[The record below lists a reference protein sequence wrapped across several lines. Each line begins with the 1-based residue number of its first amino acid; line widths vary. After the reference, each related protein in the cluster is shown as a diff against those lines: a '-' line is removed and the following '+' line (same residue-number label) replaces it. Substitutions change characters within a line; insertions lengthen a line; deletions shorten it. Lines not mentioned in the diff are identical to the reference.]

1 MAKPVNQILLPNGES
16 RTLPKAENQMTKED
30 WDQFFSETDSYLSQ
44 PKTNT
49 ILLPNGANKVLPK
62 PENQMS
68 PDDWKLFFNE
78 TDQYLAN
85 NPTITPPIKPDPN
98 VVQRQNAGTM
108 MSIMAGDT
116 DPNQL
121 RVERPSDRIAYQ
133 GARRQASQQQDLENR
148 ITSAQQQLPAINE
161 KINSFRDQNGS
172 INQRAMLDAVNSE
185 LSNGG
190 DADWFFKWYPAN
202 VSLNKM
208 ISDVA
213 LDEFQKNA
221 IMGIRGTRANSPQ
234 NRYASIINRD
244 AQLRDA
250 GNPGAIQD
258 IFSKT
263 PSVLPPKESEVEDI
277 PEVIRSPL
285 ADISGAFSGDRSM
298 FDVPI
303 TTAFAMAAD
312 DPGKIDILDK
322 KLGPFSQFFEYNLD
336 PRGAVQVYAKK
347 GLQQAVADY
356 EKSNPPT
363 DFYQSVDLNSL
374 KQIQDG
380 SHFYINRPGASRQD
394 FAEFVGSL
402 PTQVA
407 TAIPA
412 AKLIKGGGMLFSAL
426 RGGLSGS
433 SGSVLQDVIA
443 QGMGSN
449 EDVSLTRAI
458 LGGIGG
464 SAGDVIGSA
473 PLRRVTRS
481 LNNKNPERVLE
492 KLFDKNGD
500 ITPYLQGKLTSLE
513 QGLSKDEIANLGPE
527 YVAKLRQN
535 LLDSS
540 GDIKQAVNLT
550 DSQMTDVPLTIGQM
564 TRNPL
569 YSARERQAANGM
581 FGDKYADLMNENLQK
596 QQQAF
601 RSAGENQLAKYNTSL
616 EEQPAD
622 ILAGVRDQLASQE
635 SSMMGQKNKL
645 YLDVKDNMKSD
656 NPLTFRGNVLYEMR
670 KGIGDYLRDEGDV
683 IRDIAPRSFDALDK
697 VDDIIRD
704 LAEHPTSGIS
714 KKMIRE
720 KAPELNDKEVEEI
733 YKDAIAMTKGQARFT
748 LGDRRLRSLTPEEQD
763 MLVREELMERIGGN
777 IVSPDD
783 VKGVLAALSHS
794 ELKRIA
800 DKINIPLGVGGTVPN
815 RPIKR
820 YAEKTDMFNDL
831 VKQMQNFSGHI
842 QEVSYADL
850 SKIGNNIRNLRFSN
864 PTPADLTHLG
874 RIQKIYDDVVE
885 NKVADNIVSGDP
897 LVIEKHRAARQ
908 AAKEHAHIFGRDS
921 FLNKLLQHTSKIINP
936 KDPETKIIYELDAE
950 KAAKTILN
958 LEGTGLRSQ
967 ASDYVSKLVDLGNL
981 RPKFKPQL
989 DLVKGALI
997 NNMWRQSINKSMK
1010 EAGEIPF
1017 INGAS
1022 LSNNIWKTLR
1032 ENKTTFNKLFNREE
1046 MGELHKLARIASA
1059 IGVPVRGTANPS
1071 GSGHLFEQL
1080 IKRLPVIGR
1089 LTALVTQ
1096 ALPNFL
1102 GGISKKSLSF
1112 ADKPLIKGV
1121 RVARPEA
1128 IDPLFG
1134 AAVSDM
1140 GSKKATERDIRK
1152 HRRVNNPTGISDEF
1166 LEELQRMGQ

>member
-1 MAKPVNQILLPNGES
+1 MAKPIELADGTQYEFPDEMTDEQIATAIRNDINSRQQNQPTMLDGVKHPAQSLP
-16 RTLPKAENQMTKED
+16 D
-30 WDQFFSETDSYLSQ
+30 V
-44 PKTNT
+44 
-49 ILLPNGANKVLPK
+49 I
-62 PENQMS
+62 
-68 PDDWKLFFNE
+68 
-78 TDQYLAN
+78 
-85 NPTITPPIKPDPN
+85 PPMKPDPN
-98 VVQRQNAGTM
+98 VVRRQNAGAIM
-108 MSIMAGDT
+108 AMMAGDT

-133 GARRQASQQQDLENR
+133 GSKREASLAQAAVDRESEQKLRNQAAN
-148 ITSAQQQLPAINE
+148 QLIKPIG
-161 KINSFRDQNGS
+161 DQLKPFYNNG
-172 INQRAMLDAVNSE
+172 MLDKRALLDYVENELKTGNSP
-185 LSNGG
+185 
-190 DADWFFKWYPAN
+190 DWFFQWYPQNIPIQRLMQDA
-202 VSLNKM
+202 SLEERSNNPLGGKRL
-208 ISDVA
+208 SDN
-213 LDEFQKNA
+213 Q
-221 IMGIRGTRANSPQ
+221 
-234 NRYASIINRD
+234 RYASILSRD
-244 AQLRDA
+244 NQLSENGYLGSMGELRQPLPEQDA
-250 GNPGAIQD
+250 
-258 IFSKT
+258 
-263 PSVLPPKESEVEDI
+263 PPVEDI
-277 PEVIRSPL
+277 PEIIRSPL

-363 DFYQSVDLNSL
+363 DFYQSIDLNSL

-412 AKLIKGGGMLFSAL
+412 AKLIKGGGLLFSAL
-426 RGGLSGS
+426 RGALSGS
-433 SGSVLQDVIA
+433 TGSALQDVVA

-458 LGGIGG
+458 FGGIGG
-464 SAGDVIGSA
+464 ASGDVIGSIPSRNIA
-473 PLRRVTRS
+473 RR
-481 LNNKNPERVLE
+481 LNNRNPENILG
-492 KLFDKNGD
+492 KLFDNNGD
-500 ITPYLQGKLTSLE
+500 IKPYLQNRLTALD

-527 YVAKLRQN
+527 YIAKLRQN

-540 GDIKQAVNLT
+540 GNIKQAVNIT
-550 DSQMTDVPLTIGQM
+550 DSQMTGVPITIGQM

-569 YSARERQAANGM
+569 HSIRERQAANGV
-581 FGDKYADLMNENLQK
+581 FGDKYAEIMNENLQK
-596 QQQAF
+596 QQQAL
-601 RSAGENQLAKYNTSL
+601 RATGEAQLARYNTSL
-616 EEQPAD
+616 EDQPAD
-622 ILAGVRDQLASQE
+622 ILAGVRDQFADHE
-635 SSMMGQKNKL
+635 SSMMVKKNKL
-645 YLDVKDNMKSD
+645 YQDVKNDMNSE
-656 NPLTFRGNVLYEMR
+656 NPLTFRGNVLYELR
-670 KGIGDYLRDEGDV
+670 ENISNYLRNDQNMT
-683 IRDIAPRSFDALDK
+683 RDIVPKSFGALDT
-697 VDDIIRD
+697 VDNIIREVV
-704 LAEHPTSGIS
+704 EHPTSGIS
-714 KKMIRE
+714 RKMIRE
-720 KAPELNDKEVEEI
+720 KAPELSNKEVEDI
-733 YKDAIAMTKGQARFT
+733 YQDAVAMTKGQARFT
-748 LGDRRLRSLTPEEQD
+748 LGDKRLRSLTSEEQD
-763 MLVREELMERIGGN
+763 MLIREELMEKIGGN

-831 VKQMQNFSGHI
+831 VRQMRDFSGHI

-850 SKIGNNIRNLRFSN
+850 SKIGNSIRNLRFSN

-874 RIQKIYDDVVE
+874 RIQRIYDDVVE
-885 NKVADNIVSGDP
+885 DKVVDNIVSGSP
-897 LVIEKHRAARQ
+897 LTIEAHRAARQ
-908 AAKEHAHIFGRDS
+908 AAKEHAHIFGKDS
-921 FLNKLLQHTSKIINP
+921 FLNKLLERTSKIINP
-936 KDPETKIIYELDAE
+936 ENPEVKAIYELDAE
-950 KAAKTILN
+950 AAAKVIFN
-958 LEGTGLRSQ
+958 LEGTGLKSQ
-967 ASDYVSKLVDLGNL
+967 ASDYVNKLIDLGDL

-989 DLVKGALI
+989 EKVKGALI
-997 NNMWRQSINKSMK
+997 NNLWHQSINKSMK

-1022 LSNNIWKTLR
+1022 LSNNIWKTIR
-1032 ENKTTFNKLFNREE
+1032 SNKTTFNKLFNREE

-1089 LTALVTQ
+1089 LTSLVTQ

-1121 RVARPEA
+1121 RWARPEA

-1152 HRRVNNPTGISDEF
+1152 HRRVNNPTGLSDEF